1 VSAQSNDKGVCKF
14 AVTPLGPY
22 GRSGA
27 SPDIVMTSGDACPT
41 NKGSSKVAADSSLIN
56 TYSGSFRGKL
66 TAECVMQSNAVD
78 DR

>member
-1 VSAQSNDKGVCKF
+1 MTVLLVFAQ
-14 AVTPLGPY
+14 T
-22 GRSGA
+22 
-27 SPDIVMTSGDACPT
+27 
-41 NKGSSKVAADSSLIN
+41 LIN